1 VAHGVR
7 ILECSRTLRLE
18 VRAKRYEN
26 LSGAL
31 SRDNA
36 LEQQWP
42 GSGSRDC
49 EGLKRHNFFNTC
61 PNGASEVC
69 MVIYMKRL

>member
-1 VAHGVR
+1 
-7 ILECSRTLRLE
+7 
-18 VRAKRYEN
+18 

-31 SRDNA
+31 SRDSA

-49 EGLKRHNFFNTC
+49 KGLKGHNFLKTC
-61 PNGASEVC
+61 PNGASEVFIG
-69 MVIYMKRL
+69 IYVKRR